1 MKTFEIQTMQ
11 EVEQFLRYVIEP
23 NGLALGMGFH
33 PDDDFSDYM
42 KENGEKVLP
51 NDEVK
56 ALNEMTGKCFAIC
69 KRKKCQNEMHIHSH
83 FRRREDC
90 AGTVKNVYFCGRGI

>member
-1 MKTFEIQTMQ
+1 MKTFDIQTMQ
-11 EVEQFLRYVIEP
+11 DVEQFLRYVIEP
-23 NGLALGMGFH
+23 NGLALGMRFH

-56 ALNEMTGKCFAIC
+56 ALNEMTGKMLCHLRKTKCRYIC
-69 KRKKCQNEMHIHSH
+69 VSTKCYKRSK
-83 FRRREDC
+83 
-90 AGTVKNVYFCGRGI
+90 

>member
-1 MKTFEIQTMQ
+1 MKTFDIQTMQ
-11 EVEQFLRYVIEP
+11 DVEQFLRYVIEP
-23 NGLALGMGFH
+23 NGLALGMRFH

-69 KRKKCQNEMHIHSH
+69 EKQNADIY
-83 FRRREDC
+83 
-90 AGTVKNVYFCGRGI
+90 ALVLNVINGLNNGR

>member
-11 EVEQFLRYVIEP
+11 DVEQFLRYVIEP

-42 KENGEKVLP
+42 KENGEKAFSS
-51 NDEVK
+51 DKTK
-56 ALNEMTGKCFAIC
+56 ALNEMTSKCFDMC
-69 KRKKCQNEMHIHSH
+69 EKQNADIY
-83 FRRREDC
+83 
-90 AGTVKNVYFCGRGI
+90 ALALTIINGQ

>member
-11 EVEQFLRYVIEP
+11 DVEQFLRYVIEP

-42 KENGEKVLP
+42 KENGEKVFSE
-51 NDEVK
+51 NEAK
-56 ALNEMTGKCFAIC
+56 ALNETTNKCIAIC
-69 KRKKCQNEMHIHSH
+69 KKQNADIYA
-83 FRRREDC
+83 F
-90 AGTVKNVYFCGRGI
+90 ALNIIYGLK